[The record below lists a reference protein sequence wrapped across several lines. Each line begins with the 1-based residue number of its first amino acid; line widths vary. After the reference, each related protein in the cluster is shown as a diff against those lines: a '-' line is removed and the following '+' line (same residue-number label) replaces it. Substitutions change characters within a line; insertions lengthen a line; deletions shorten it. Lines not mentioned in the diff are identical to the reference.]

1 MEKNSAV
8 KSVSMTGF
16 GIATGQFEW
25 GRVTVELRSVNSRFL
40 ELHFKLP
47 EAWRNIESALR
58 EQFQQQLGRGKLEC
72 RIGVQSISSESSIKA
87 PSLEQL
93 EALKEAQT
101 QVLSVF
107 AQAAQ
112 LSVADIL
119 ATHYARSAD
128 ITDNTDITD
137 PKPAQQQAQ
146 ILEVA
151 EQALSHLKSARQ
163 REGEVLGQAVLAI
176 LEGLRDL
183 SRILGQGMPA
193 AIAKAQEKLQAR
205 LSEALSKVDSGASVS
220 SEEIL
225 ARVRQEV
232 AALGIRADVQE
243 ELTRLNTHLIEVQRT
258 LEQKGPHG
266 KRLDFLLQ
274 ELNREANTLGSKSVN
289 IEMSNAAIE
298 LKQRI
303 EQIREQIQNIE

>member
-1 MEKNSAV
+1 
-8 KSVSMTGF
+8 
-16 GIATGQFEW
+16 
-25 GRVTVELRSVNSRFL
+25 L

-47 EAWRNIESALR
+47 EAWRSIESALR

-72 RIGVQSISSESSIKA
+72 RVGVQTLNLESHIE
-87 PSLEQL
+87 PPTLEQL
-93 EALKEAQT
+93 QALKEAQT

-107 AQAAQ
+107 SQATQ

-119 ATHYARSAD
+119 ATHFANPAESVD
-128 ITDNTDITD
+128 TDQKNT
-137 PKPAQQQAQ
+137 QQQAQ
-146 ILEVA
+146 VVQVV
-151 EQALSHLKSARQ
+151 EQALGALKSARQ
-163 REGEVLGQAVLAI
+163 REGEVLGLAVLTI
-176 LEGLRDL
+176 LDSLADL
-183 SRILGQGMPA
+183 SEILGREMPA

-205 LSEALSKVDSGASVS
+205 LGDALSKVDGGASVS
-220 SEEIL
+220 IDEIL

-243 ELTRLNTHLIEVQRT
+243 ELTRLNTHLVEVRRT

-289 IEMSNAAIE
+289 IQMSNAAIE